1 MDSPGRRPPSPSP
14 SLPISQKTAP
24 PMALPKVAKL
34 CSSFATPTADRVA
47 LPEPRYNFPQTLFRM
62 IDCLEKTNI
71 GAAGALLA
79 GGFLDRRRRRRLR
92 MSGGAEKSGAM
103 IPAFPMCFAF
113 SPSCRSLVPIVYVLV
128 VRPSSLTWS
137 ILPPLN
143 VEFCSIHFASFAKD
157 ADKAR

>member
-1 MDSPGRRPPSPSP
+1 MDSPGRGRRRPPSPSP

-79 GGFLDRRRRRRLR
+79 GGFLDRRRRRLR

-143 VEFCSIHFASFAKD
+143 IHFASFAKD
-157 ADKAR
+157 DADKAR